1 MERGTERERTA
12 VRERWTAMERR
23 RARASRLLAGLV
35 LLGTG
40 VILVL
45 LAVARETCFT
55 TARGG
60 IVDCTP
66 LAGPPFGLGLLLLGV
81 VALGFGLAKC
91 RAVFRDGH

>member
-35 LLGTG
+35 LVGTG
-40 VILVL
+40 AILVL

-60 IVDCTP
+60 IIDCTP
-66 LAGPPFGLGLLLLGV
+66 LTGPPFGLGLLLAGT
-81 VALGFGLAKC
+81 VALGLGLVKC
-91 RAVFRDGH
+91 RAAFRDGY